1 MKSVLIFLFIISL
14 VISTRT
20 DEDHD
25 TSFEPVIPEP
35 KSRFAMLQDVQL
47 LANGLLHL
55 GRGLKDFAV
64 KTKGQMDGIFQKLN
78 IFDRSF
84 SEISQQTNEI
94 KEEEEQL
101 RKTTA
106 RLQTNNEEIRN
117 ASLELNSKMQI
128 LSQEKIQ
135 LQDKVE
141 RLEEKLTELFQTLL
155 EIQEPEEMSSLKN
168 VVKQQDS
175 HLQNL
180 LKIVQIQHAQ
190 LAKQQEQIQDL
201 KEKKINPAFQEG
213 AQLLLSTKEDETR
226 NAKLNATSEIQY
238 YEGNTTDC
246 SWIYNRG
253 ERTNGIYSINPRG
266 SKAFNVFCEMK
277 TESSWTVIPNRLNGS
292 RDFNQTWEDDING
305 FGNLDEGGWTVIQ
318 NRLNGSQDFNQTWD
332 DYINGFGNLDGEFW
346 LGLHKIYSI
355 VGHTDYI
362 LRIELEDWRANK
374 HYIEYT
380 LKMGGPETDY
390 AVILFRITGN
400 ILYALPEQK
409 ELKFLTKDH
418 GNNTERNISCPES
431 DSGGWWYSGCEETN
445 LNGKYIKPSSK
456 GRLEKKKRG
465 LYWKPQKG
473 RPYLLK
479 STKLMI
485 HPTDFENFY

>member
-1 MKSVLIFLFIISL
+1 MKSVLIFLLIISL
-14 VISTRT
+14 VISTRI
-20 DEDHD
+20 DEDHG

-55 GRGLKDFAV
+55 GRGLKDFAI

-155 EIQEPEEMSSLKN
+155 EIQEPEEISSLKN
-168 VVKQQDS
+168 VVEQQDN

-180 LKIVQIQHAQ
+180 LKIVQNQHAQ

-201 KEKKINPAFQEG
+201 KEKDLLMAFSPE
-213 AQLLLSTKEDETR
+213 SHFSSPYHNTYS
-226 NAKLNATSEIQY
+226 NA
-238 YEGNTTDC
+238 TDC
-246 SWIYNRG
+246 SGIYNRG
-253 ERTNGIYSINPRG
+253 ERSNGIYSINPRG
-266 SKAFNVFCEMK
+266 SKAFNVYCEMK
-277 TESSWTVIPNRLNGS
+277 TGIS
-292 RDFNQTWEDDING
+292 
-305 FGNLDEGGWTVIQ
+305 WTVIQ
-318 NRLNGSQDFNQTWD
+318 NRSNGSQDFNQTWD

-346 LGLHKIYSI
+346 LGLHKMYSI
-355 VGHTDYI
+355 VGHADYI
-362 LRIELEDWRANK
+362 LRMELEDWRANK
-374 HYIEYT
+374 RYIEYT
-380 LKMGGPETDY
+380 LTMGGPETDY
-390 AVILFRITGN
+390 AVLLFRIAGN
-400 ILYALPEQK
+400 IPYALPEQK
-409 ELKFLTKDH
+409 ELKFLTEDH
-418 GNNTERNISCPES
+418 VFVILSL
-431 DSGGWWYSGCEETN
+431 GGWWYSGCEETN
-445 LNGKYIKPSSK
+445 LNGKYIWPNSK
-456 GRLEKKKRG
+456 GRLEKRKRG

-485 HPTDFENFY
+485 HPTDFENFD

>member
-1 MKSVLIFLFIISL
+1 MKSVLIFLLIISL
-14 VISTRT
+14 VISTRI
-20 DEDHD
+20 DEDHG

-55 GRGLKDFAV
+55 GRGLKDFAI

-155 EIQEPEEMSSLKN
+155 EIQEPEEISSLKN
-168 VVKQQDS
+168 VVEQQDN

-180 LKIVQIQHAQ
+180 LKIVQNQHAQ

-201 KEKKINPAFQEG
+201 KEKSINPTFQDG
-213 AQLLLSTKEDETR
+213 AQLLLSAKEDETR
-226 NAKLNATSEIQY
+226 NIKLNATSEIQY
-238 YEGNTTDC
+238 YEGNATDC
-246 SWIYNRG
+246 SGIYNRG
-253 ERTNGIYSINPRG
+253 ERSNGIYSINPRG
-266 SKAFNVFCEMK
+266 SKAFNVYCEMK
-277 TESSWTVIPNRLNGS
+277 TESSWTVI
-292 RDFNQTWEDDING
+292 
-305 FGNLDEGGWTVIQ
+305 Q
-318 NRLNGSQDFNQTWD
+318 NRSNGSQDFNQTWD

-346 LGLHKIYSI
+346 LGLHKMYSI
-355 VGHTDYI
+355 VGHADYI
-362 LRIELEDWRANK
+362 LRMELEDWRANK
-374 HYIEYT
+374 RYIEYT
-380 LKMGGPETDY
+380 LTMGGPETDY
-390 AVILFRITGN
+390 AVLLFRIAGN
-400 ILYALPEQK
+400 IPYALPEQK
-409 ELKFLTKDH
+409 ELKFLTEDH

-431 DSGGWWYSGCEETN
+431 ESGGWWYSGCEETN
-445 LNGKYIKPSSK
+445 LNGKYIWPNSK
-456 GRLEKKKRG
+456 GRLEKRKRG

-485 HPTDFENFY
+485 HPTDFENFD